1 MAAHLTG
8 KVVVVFGSGG
18 DAHRGVAL
26 ALAQSGADVAVA
38 GVVAEPV
45 EEARLHSI
53 ANEIWALGKRSTVTT
68 LPSDDAVSFAAAVSS
83 VTDVLGSADLVV
95 RCEAVM
101 NA

>member
-1 MAAHLTG
+1 MAASLTG
-8 KVVVVFGSGG
+8 KVVVVFGPGG

-26 ALAQSGADVAVA
+26 ALAQAGADVAVA
-38 GVVAEPV
+38 GVVAEPG

-53 ANEIWALGKRSTVTT
+53 ANEIWALGKRSTVAT

>member
-8 KVVVVFGSGG
+8 KVVVVFGSGS

-38 GVVAEPV
+38 GVVAEPAD
-45 EEARLHSI
+45 EARLHSI
-53 ANEIWALGKRSTVTT
+53 ANEIWALGKRSTVAT

>member
-8 KVVVVFGSGG
+8 KIVLVFGSGA

-26 ALAQSGADVAVA
+26 ALAQAGADVAVA
-38 GVVAEPV
+38 GVVADPV
-45 EEARLHSI
+45 DEARLHSI
-53 ANEIWALGKRSTVTT
+53 ANEIWALGKRSTVAT
-68 LPSDDAVSFAAAVSS
+68 LPSDDAVSFAAAVSG

-101 NA
+101 IA